1 MVITIRRL
9 TFPSFASPI
18 AKLCIDSHMY
28 YSQLRYNDVSP
39 MENHHLS
46 AAFSLMQT
54 EPDLNFLEGMA
65 PKALSAMRKQS
76 IDAVLATDMK
86 QHFSMVR

>member
-1 MVITIRRL
+1 
-9 TFPSFASPI
+9 
-18 AKLCIDSHMY
+18 
-28 YSQLRYNDVSP
+28 

-65 PKALSAMRKQS
+65 PKALSAMRKQC